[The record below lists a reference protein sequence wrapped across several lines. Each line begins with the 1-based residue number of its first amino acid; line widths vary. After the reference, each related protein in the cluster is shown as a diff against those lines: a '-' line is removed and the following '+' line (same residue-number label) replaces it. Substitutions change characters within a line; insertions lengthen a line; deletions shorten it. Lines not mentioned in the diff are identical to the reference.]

1 MKTKP
6 NDRLRAFV
14 ITLGKRIAALM
25 LLTSLLI
32 YGSCT
37 QTEIKESEG
46 SEPCFTKES
55 LETVSWIKDELAW
68 FQRPKM
74 SFLRVAVYRYRT
86 KYYLAFENP
95 TLSGTAGHIFN
106 CAGQNLGVLGVGYN
120 EFYDNVELMAVLLN
134 EEY

>member
-1 MKTKP
+1 MKTKS

-14 ITLGKRIAALM
+14 IALGNRIATLM
-25 LLTSLLI
+25 LLASLLI

-37 QTEIKESEG
+37 QTEIEENEG
-46 SEPCFTKES
+46 SQPCFTKES
-55 LETVSWIKDELAW
+55 LKTMSWVKDELAW
-68 FQRPKM
+68 FQQPKM

-86 KYYLAFENP
+86 EYYLAFENP
-95 TLSGTAGHIFN
+95 TLSGPSGHIFN
-106 CAGQNLGVLGVGYN
+106 CAGQDLGVLGIGYN

>member
-6 NDRLRAFV
+6 TDRPSAFF
-14 ITLGKRIAALM
+14 IALGKRIATLV

-32 YGSCT
+32 SGSCT
-37 QTEIKESEG
+37 QTEIKENGG

-74 SFLRVAVYRYRT
+74 SFLRVAVYRYRAD
-86 KYYLAFENP
+86 YYLAFENP
-95 TLSGTAGHIFN
+95 TLSGPIGHIFN
-106 CAGQNLGVLGVGYN
+106 CAGQNLAVLDIGYN
-120 EFYDNVELMAVLLN
+120 EFYDNGELMAVLLN